1 VRFEESDLAAMAA
14 EQEVDIETR
23 SPSGETHRTII
34 WVVEQEGTVYARSYR
49 GERGRWYREAVADP
63 EVAIHVDGRR
73 VPARALPAADPISV
87 VACSAGLRV
96 KYAGDASLAAMLV
109 DDVLPTTL
117 KLVPA

>member
-23 SPSGETHRTII
+23 SPAGERRRTII
-34 WVVEQEGTVYARSYR
+34 WVVEQDGAVYARSYR
-49 GERGRWYREAVADP
+49 GATGRWYREAVADP
-63 EVAIHVDGRR
+63 EIAIHVDGRR
-73 VPARALPAADPISV
+73 LPARALPATDPASV
-87 VACSAGLRV
+87 EACSAGLRS